1 MQPTVPLV
9 SALPVLVAVLMT
21 SVACDSGSANGTPGT
36 VNVVAG
42 ENFWGSVA
50 SQIGGSHVYVTSIV
64 RSDPNAD
71 PHLYESSAANAAA
84 VAQAQLV
91 IENGAGY
98 DDFLSRL
105 LAAAGGNRTVLSV
118 QDVLRITGSDV
129 NPHFWYDIPRV
140 PKVAGAIEA
149 ALAKV
154 DPEDA
159 ASFQSNLA
167 TFDDSLQPIQ
177 AVINDIRRRHASAPV
192 AYTERVPGY
201 LLIAAG
207 LDIKTPPGFASAIED
222 GNEPSPGDTA
232 AMSRLIS
239 SHGVQVLLYN
249 AQTVSAVTKN
259 VQALAYQAGI
269 PVVPVTETL
278 PPSYPSYQEWQ
289 LAQVRA
295 LLQAL
300 GG

>member
-1 MQPTVPLV
+1 MKDAAWLV
-9 SALPVLVAVLMT
+9 SAVPVLFVLSMF
-21 SVACDSGSANGTPGT
+21 SVGCGSDSTNGTPDG
-36 VNVVAG
+36 VSVVAG
-42 ENFWGSVA
+42 ENFWGSIA
-50 SQIGGSHVYVTSIV
+50 SQIGGAHVRVISIV
-64 RSDPNAD
+64 SDPNAD
-71 PHLYESSAANAAA
+71 PHLYESSPANAAA

-91 IENGAGY
+91 IENGADY

-105 LAAAGGNRTVLSV
+105 LAAAGGNPTVLNV
-118 QDVLRITGSDV
+118 QDVLGMTGSNV

-154 DPEDA
+154 DPQDA

-167 TFDDSLQPIQ
+167 TFDDSLQPIETLIGQ
-177 AVINDIRRRHASAPV
+177 IRQRHSGAPV
-192 AYTERVPGY
+192 AYTERVPEY

-207 LDIKTPPGFASAIED
+207 LDVKTPSGFASAIED

-232 AMSRLIS
+232 AMNQLIS
-239 SHGVQVLLYN
+239 RHGVQVLLYN
-249 AQTVSAVTKN
+249 AQAVSAVTQN
-259 VQALAYQAGI
+259 VQTRARQAGI

-278 PPSYPSYQEWQ
+278 PPSYRTYQAWQ
-289 LAQVRA
+289 LAQAQA
-295 LLQAL
+295 LHQAL

>member
-1 MQPTVPLV
+1 MLV
-9 SALPVLVAVLMT
+9 RVLVHLFALC
-21 SVACDSGSANGTPGT
+21 VAASACGTPTNTPGV

-42 ENFWGSVA
+42 ENFWGSIT
-50 SQIGGSHVYVTSIV
+50 SQIGGSHVQVASIV
-64 RSDPNAD
+64 SDPSAD
-71 PHLYESSAANAAA
+71 PHLYESSPANAAA

-105 LAAAGGNRTVLSV
+105 LAAAGGTRTVLNI
-118 QDVLRITGSDV
+118 QDVLRMTGSDV

-140 PKVAGAIEA
+140 PQVAGAIET

-154 DPEDA
+154 DPKDA

-177 AVINDIRRRHASAPV
+177 AVINDIRRRHSSAPV

-207 LDIKTPPGFASAIED
+207 LDVKTPPGFASAIED

-232 AMSRLIS
+232 AMNHLIS
-239 SHGVQVLLYN
+239 SHRVKVLLYN
-249 AQTVSAVTKN
+249 AQAVSAVTQN
-259 VQALAYQAGI
+259 VQTAARHAGI

-278 PPSYPSYQEWQ
+278 PPSFRTFQAWQ
-289 LAQVRA
+289 LAQSQA